1 MLYDKARIFVQA
13 GGGGDGCMSF
23 RREAHVPRGG
33 PDGGDGGRGGN
44 VVLVCD
50 DSLRDLQSFKRRAHY
65 KADRGRHGEGSQ
77 RHGADGNDLVV
88 AVPPGTQVALPD
100 GSVYDLVA
108 PGQRVVTARGGAGGK
123 GNRKFKS
130 STRQSPR
137 FAERGLAGQEDWID
151 LRLKLLA
158 DVGLVGLPN
167 AGKSS
172 LLSRMTRAAPKV
184 ADYPF
189 TTLEPVLGTLEGEER
204 QLILA
209 DIPGLIEGASE
220 GAGLGHEFLAHVE
233 RTRLLV
239 HVLDLA
245 PVDGSDP
252 VENFETV
259 EAELRAHDERLA
271 ALPRVLVLSKADL
284 VSPDVAAAARDEWS
298 ARLNPEVAREEWE
311 PAVPDVPVFVTS
323 SATREGL
330 DELGIELMRR
340 VPVADERPDVTA
352 GTALPGD
359 EALAEHRVFRPA
371 RGKGFR
377 VEQVDD
383 GVFRV
388 VGDPVE
394 RLIARHDLDNEDA
407 LAHVEH
413 RLHRMG
419 VVRALEDAGFAPG
432 DDVEIAGVVF
442 ELDPG

>member
-33 PDGGDGGRGGN
+33 PDGGDGGRGGD

-50 DSLRDLQSFKRRAHY
+50 DSMRDLQSFKRRAHY
-65 KADRGRHGEGSQ
+65 KAPRGRHGEGSQ
-77 RHGADGNDLVV
+77 RHGADGEDLVV

-108 PGQRVVTARGGAGGK
+108 PGQRVVAAAGGSGGR

-137 FAERGLAGQEDWID
+137 FAERGLAGHEDWID

-245 PVDGSDP
+245 SLDGSDP
-252 VENFETV
+252 VDNFATV
-259 EAELRAHDERLA
+259 EAELAAHGFGLEG
-271 ALPRVLVLSKADL
+271 LPRILCLSKADL
-284 VSPDVAAAARDEWS
+284 VPAEVAERAARPPS
-298 ARLNPEVAREEWE
+298 AWGGPPGGGGGGRGAPPGGGGGGGGGG
-311 PAVPDVPVFVTS
+311 PAAS
-323 SATREGL
+323 SPPGPPRAGVGTTAAPRCG
-330 DELGIELMRR
+330 GPGGGGGRR
-340 VPVADERPDVTA
+340 PPSPRRRSWRSTA
-352 GTALPGD
+352 ST
-359 EALAEHRVFRPA
+359 
-371 RGKGFR
+371 
-377 VEQVDD
+377 
-383 GVFRV
+383 
-388 VGDPVE
+388 
-394 RLIARHDLDNEDA
+394 
-407 LAHVEH
+407 
-413 RLHRMG
+413 
-419 VVRALEDAGFAPG
+419 APG
-432 DDVEIAGVVF
+432 
-442 ELDPG
+442 